1 MKEKKYL
8 KVKGYFPLFA
18 FCNLSLIIR
27 NKMYVFIDKF
37 VIIRIEFQIFSFL
50 KIFSIQDSLSIHVRQ
65 FLIPPKDLILRI
77 NLSFHYRHNFNPSGK
92 TIQGSVA

>member
-1 MKEKKYL
+1 
-8 KVKGYFPLFA
+8 
-18 FCNLSLIIR
+18 
-27 NKMYVFIDKF
+27 MYVFKDKF
-37 VIIRIEFQIFSFL
+37 VIIRNNRISTFL

>member
-27 NKMYVFIDKF
+27 NKMYVFKDKF
-37 VIIRIEFQIFSFL
+37 VIIKIEF
-50 KIFSIQDSLSIHVRQ
+50 
-65 FLIPPKDLILRI
+65 
-77 NLSFHYRHNFNPSGK
+77 RHF
-92 TIQGSVA
+92 

>member
-8 KVKGYFPLFA
+8 KVKGYFSLFA

-37 VIIRIEFQIFSFL
+37 VIIRIEF
-50 KIFSIQDSLSIHVRQ
+50 
-65 FLIPPKDLILRI
+65 
-77 NLSFHYRHNFNPSGK
+77 RHF
-92 TIQGSVA
+92 

>member
-27 NKMYVFIDKF
+27 NKMYVFKDKF

-50 KIFSIQDSLSIHVRQ
+50 KIFSIQDSLPIHVRQ
-65 FLIPPKDLILRI
+65 FLISLRI
-77 NLSFHYRHNFNPSGK
+77 
-92 TIQGSVA
+92 

>member
-27 NKMYVFIDKF
+27 NKMYVFKDKF
-37 VIIRIEFQIFSFL
+37 VINRISTFL

-65 FLIPPKDLILRI
+65 FLIPLRI
-77 NLSFHYRHNFNPSGK
+77 
-92 TIQGSVA
+92 